1 MASVRVEAY
10 EADWNPSNNAN
21 RIRIWIDG
29 STASIPLAV
38 NTEPEFNGLL
48 AMLSKPGVMWDTVN
62 KYLHLGRRP
71 AGT

>member
-1 MASVRVEAY
+1 MPSVSVEAY
-10 EADWNPSNNAN
+10 EADWLPSNNNN
-21 RIRIWIDG
+21 RIRIWISG
-29 STASIPLAV
+29 SGTPIQLDV

-48 AMLSKPGVMWDTVN
+48 AMLSKPGVMWETEK

>member
-1 MASVRVEAY
+1 MAFVSVEAY
-10 EADWNPSNNAN
+10 EADWLPSNNKN
-21 RIRIWIDG
+21 RIRIWIAG
-29 STASIPLAV
+29 STTPTVLQL

-48 AMLSKPGVMWDTVN
+48 AMLGKPGVMWETDK